1 MNYNPPYKTLFF
13 LCYSA
18 VVATVAAEA
27 GLLDNPDSSVAR
39 QSHQAFVDDYETYLA
54 DNEEHPWCG
63 TGRMDDT
70 QVGFLVNDGDGGHY
84 FITADEYEKLIAEG
98 LEEA

>member
-1 MNYNPPYKTLFF
+1 MINYNPPYKTLFF

-18 VVATVAAEA
+18 VAATVAAEA
-27 GLLDNPDSSVAR
+27 GLLDNPDSSVER

-63 TGRMDDT
+63 TGEWTILRTDPC
-70 QVGFLVNDGDGGHY
+70 QPAVARRSLRLNRSY
-84 FITADEYEKLIAEG
+84 KRPWAELG
-98 LEEA
+98 Y